1 MLAHDGEKE
10 PEMEIGECALDAGWV
25 DGWTN
30 QCLFFVLLRC
40 RPLEDLE
47 GGGGGGFGFSFHR
60 ESSEGFALL
69 RAWKDVRFLIHR
81 RLPPFLFLNH
91 PPIFFVSD
99 RFLPCRN

>member
-1 MLAHDGEKE
+1 MLAHDGDKEHEK
-10 PEMEIGECALDAGWV
+10 EIGEYALDADLV

-47 GGGGGGFGFSFHR
+47 KRGVRFSFHR
-60 ESSEGFALL
+60 ESSKSFALL
-69 RAWKDVRFLIHR
+69 RAWKDLRFLIPR

-91 PPIFFVSD
+91 T
-99 RFLPCRN
+99 RNFLRK